1 MATVK
6 TTKMDAQGRVIIPPH
21 IRNELNLYAGQSLKV
36 SFENG
41 IIKLWTE
48 EERCI
53 ICGDS
58 VKGKRHAEITGGPAT
73 KCVCTSCALVLA
85 DMVLKGRGT
94 KEGQP

>member
-6 TTKMDAQGRVIIPPH
+6 TTRMDAQGRVIIPPH

-53 ICGDS
+53 ICGESLVGDKHTEVTIGTQKKNICS
-58 VKGKRHAEITGGPAT
+58 S
-73 KCVCTSCALVLA
+73 CTLA
-85 DMVLKGRGT
+85 ILLKA
-94 KEGQP
+94 QL